1 MQGYGFVIDTEE
13 YAGSHYRETV
23 AFMTGQVGE
32 CGNGEAERRL
42 ARAEMIADALDRRVL
57 AWCDRHI
64 QQRPDEHGCRRPV
77 DIYPTPG
84 WLSDGLGGDYRA
96 EEAGSPAVAERY
108 RQAAKER
115 GYAVLSDGPGAHPAY
130 LSVVAWFDERP
141 PAWVVDTLKRRAAT
155 CLARPTEDRD
165 AVKIAGYRVV
175 RTGAA
180 DETLETLPVP

>member
-1 MQGYGFVIDTEE
+1 VP
-13 YAGSHYRETV
+13 A
-23 AFMTGQVGE
+23 A
-32 CGNGEAERRL
+32 RRHL
-42 ARAEMIADALDRRVL
+42 P
-57 AWCDRHI
+57 H
-64 QQRPDEHGCRRPV
+64 
-77 DIYPTPG
+77 PG

-165 AVKIAGYRVV
+165 AVKITGYRIV